1 MFVVPNVEQNKIR
14 ADQFH
19 PRGWAVT
26 RGRDVEFFV
35 PADLS
40 LIHHPFFAQELTGTL
55 ARLGG
60 VEDGFYF
67 CVVVGCVRHRVPL
80 LFKEGLGEV
89 PPVPQSG
96 ISVRGIVPLK
106 KGDV

>member
-60 VEDGFYF
+60 VEDG
-67 CVVVGCVRHRVPL
+67 PL
-80 LFKEGLGEV
+80 SRKAGSRFAGL
-89 PPVPQSG
+89 S
-96 ISVRGIVPLK
+96 PLK
-106 KGDV
+106 RGTCKK